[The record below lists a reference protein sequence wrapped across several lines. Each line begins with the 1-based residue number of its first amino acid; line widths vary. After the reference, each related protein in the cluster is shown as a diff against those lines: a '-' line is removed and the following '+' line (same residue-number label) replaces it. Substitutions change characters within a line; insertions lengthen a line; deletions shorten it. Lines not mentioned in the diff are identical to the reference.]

1 MRQAFL
7 IVTRRELK
15 KTGNP
20 RYVPYI
26 YRQPASRAA
35 AVEQLNGTAGPAW
48 RAKHL

>member
-26 YRQPASRAA
+26 YANQLPA
-35 AVEQLNGTAGPAW
+35 PA
-48 RAKHL
+48 LSSS